1 MVIFQA
7 NTAEEMQQ
15 EMITLLQHSI
25 KQRESERN
33 TTNRKGDLKQI
44 DARVCELQTILGVL
58 LSCRIEP
65 KTVTV
70 GEFFEAQKNKPTKP
84 ILYTSNCVSC
94 GTPIAGGERFCAPCD
109 PRE

>member
-1 MVIFQA
+1 MFVFQV

-15 EMITLLQHSI
+15 EMITMLQHSI

-65 KTVTV
+65 KPV
-70 GEFFEAQKNKPTKP
+70 GAVL
-84 ILYTSNCVSC
+84 IVRC
-94 GTPIAGGERFCAPCD
+94 RFPQATGI
-109 PRE
+109 RE

>member
-1 MVIFQA
+1 MIVFQV

-44 DARVCELQTILGVL
+44 DARVCEPQTILGVL

-65 KTVTV
+65 KPELPQ
-70 GEFFEAQKNKPTKP
+70 GN
-84 ILYTSNCVSC
+84 ICVSC
-94 GTPIAGGERFCAPCD
+94 FAPIAKGERFCAPCD